1 MMGKTP
7 LLTNGSCQQ
16 VSKLETQCYHMDF
29 REEFWL
35 DYSENEDK
43 THILHLFSQPLVSNV
58 KLVPKSNA
66 PILLSS

>member
-1 MMGKTP
+1 
-7 LLTNGSCQQ
+7 
-16 VSKLETQCYHMDF
+16 MDF

-58 KLVPKSNA
+58 KLVSKSNA